1 MVSTEIY
8 SIWRKCV
15 RMRNLGILGL
25 LLSYLVAACSN
36 PFLPAAPPPQPG
48 KVLYALYDLWDRPI
62 HSRADL
68 AHASVTLTVKA
79 MSSSDGQAI
88 WQTSVL
94 TGSAVNSLSS
104 ASIIS
109 AGSTVFV
116 AISTPQATAPS
127 QKAGPKGQV
136 IALDA
141 LSGQIRWQSKLDG
154 ARIWQP
160 TAANG
165 NLYMEVDDKIEALD
179 GASGQ
184 LLWSD
189 LPDAGYHTGDLV
201 VTKNAVYVA
210 QEADFLP
217 AAQRE
222 TYDSVILRAFR
233 LNDGKE
239 LWRREVANTLKEG
252 WISLEHVSIQAD
264 EQTIYVLS
272 VGQVMEITHYGGTD
286 YPRYTLFTLHAQ
298 DGSPVWSNPTQRP
311 AEGPQEFSLALSNHV
326 LYLVGVDNPGTNTL
340 STFQSQ
346 DGKLLSKWQTP
357 LIINPFKAPNHVYGS
372 SLNKGESFCALSVSD
387 GHKTWC
393 GPYNQAGA
401 ALFSEGKVYLYAYK
415 VNSPG
420 SSNIEQPAQIY
431 VLRES
436 DGSLVAHYP
445 PDDVARTVMMDI
457 TLS

>member
-1 MVSTEIY
+1 
-8 SIWRKCV
+8 
-15 RMRNLGILGL
+15 
-25 LLSYLVAACSN
+25 LSCLITACSN
-36 PFLPAAPPPQPG
+36 PFLPAAPPQPG

-68 AHASVTLTVKA
+68 AHASVALTVKA
-79 MSSSDGQAI
+79 MSSSDGQKI

-94 TGSAVNSLSS
+94 TGSAVNSIYG

-109 AGSTVFV
+109 AGSTLFV
-116 AISTPQATAPS
+116 AISTPQAAAPS
-127 QKAGPKGQV
+127 QKTGPKGQV

-141 LSGQIRWQSKLDG
+141 LSGQVLWQSKLDG
-154 ARIWQP
+154 ERIWQP
-160 TAANG
+160 TATNG

-179 GASGQ
+179 GTSGK
-184 LLWSD
+184 LLWRD

-222 TYDSVILRAFR
+222 TYDSVMLRAFR

-239 LWRREVANTLKEG
+239 LWRREVANTRKTG
-252 WISLEHVSIQAD
+252 WISLVHVSIQAD

-272 VGQVMEITHYGGTD
+272 EGQVMEISGNVGAD
-286 YPRYTLFTLHAQ
+286 YPRYTLFALHAQ

-311 AEGPQEFSLALSNHV
+311 AEGPQEFSLTLANHV

-357 LIINPFKAPNHVYGS
+357 LIVNPFKAPNHVYGS
-372 SLNKGESFCALSVSD
+372 SLNKGESFCALSASD
-387 GHKTWC
+387 GHKLWC
-393 GPYNQAGA
+393 GPYNQAGP
-401 ALFSEGKVYLYAYK
+401 ALFSDGKVYLYAYK
-415 VNSPG
+415 MSAQG

-436 DGSLVAHYP
+436 DGSLLAHYV
-445 PDDVARTVMMDI
+445 PDDVARTVMMGMA
-457 TLS
+457 LSHRERRCPF